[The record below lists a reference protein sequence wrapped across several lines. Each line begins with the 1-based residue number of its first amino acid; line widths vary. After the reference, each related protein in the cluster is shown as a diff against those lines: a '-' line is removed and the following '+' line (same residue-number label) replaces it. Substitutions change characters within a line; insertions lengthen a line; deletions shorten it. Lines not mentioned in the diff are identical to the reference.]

1 MASAVKTT
9 ITPVEDEIYTAQDY
23 LKQSQNS
30 ALAGVD
36 ATLAAGQANYKNA
49 VADTNAQYDNI
60 AQEAYTDYIKQQKA
74 AANQLASSGLYN
86 SGYADT
92 YKVEQANQY
101 SANRNA
107 NELARTQTLRNL
119 ASEQEQLKLQAESDK
134 ANINAQ
140 YGQLYADQANV
151 DREYERYLAEAKTA
165 AEQTALQNAY
175 SAAEIGDFSKL
186 ESLGIDTTAAK
197 SAYQAQLTAQ
207 QLDEAY
213 AAADIGDFSKLEA
226 LGIDTTS
233 AKKLWE
239 AKVYSALSSAYG
251 YGSSRGSG
259 SSGGSGT
266 SSKDSGGTAE
276 KDFGG
281 LTGDEYAQAITQA
294 NNLVNNMLKQGKSYA
309 DVMDYIGSIEWG
321 ITKQFG
327 EDWFNVYKNKVEQTY
342 PQYQAPTVDDIIA
355 EFERYNIRNRADATE
370 YINTL
375 PNSVYTVGVKALK
388 QSFPLDE

>member
-49 VADTNAQYDNI
+49 VADTNTQYDNI
-60 AQEAYTDYIKQQKA
+60 AQEAYTNYIKQQKA

-197 SAYQAQLTAQ
+197 AAYQAQLTAQ
-207 QLDEAY
+207 RLDEAY

-239 AKVYSALSSAYG
+239 AKVYSAISSAYG
-251 YGSSRGSG
+251 YGGSG
-259 SSGGSGT
+259 SSKT
-266 SSKDSGGTAE
+266 SSEDSGVTAE
-276 KDFGG
+276 KDFGD
-281 LTGDEYAQAITQA
+281 LTGAEYQQAITQA
-294 NNLVNNMLKQGKSYA
+294 NTLVNNMLKQGKSYA
-309 DVMDYIGSIEWG
+309 EVMDYIGSIEWG
-321 ITKQFG
+321 TTKQFG

-355 EFERYNIRNRADATE
+355 EFERYGIRNRADATD
-370 YINTL
+370 YINAL
-375 PNSVYTVGVKALK
+375 PNSAYTVGVKALN